1 VEVDELVELAQA
13 KLQDPY
19 LSMLK
24 SYISE
29 GLEYKSTNKVYY
41 SPLVGT
47 LPPFFKYVHRFE
59 AFNVIE

>member
-1 VEVDELVELAQA
+1 
-13 KLQDPY
+13 
-19 LSMLK
+19 LK

-59 AFNVIE
+59 AFNVIEKFNKEL